1 MGDSGPAFE
10 RTGWKAYMGL
20 GLRGVC
26 MGAADVVPGVSGG
39 TIAFVTGIYEELI
52 HSIRAF
58 DRRFA
63 GYLLVLRF
71 RDALNTVPWRFLG
84 TVLTGILL
92 AVLSLARG
100 IQWMLQHQPELIWA
114 FFFGLVAASVF
125 VVRKR
130 VVAWR
135 VPAWTAAVT
144 AGLLFYVVVGLVP
157 VQTPDSPWFVFICGV
172 VAISA
177 MILPGISGSF
187 ILVLLGKYEYILAA
201 LNDGDLFTMVVFTS
215 GAAVGILSVARVL
228 AWIFKRFHD
237 VTVAALTGLMAGS
250 LRKVWPWKSEV
261 SLPAELYGAGAPPMQ
276 NNVLPRTID
285 GDVAA
290 AAGLALAGF
299 AIVVVLDRLSDK
311 RR

>member
-1 MGDSGPAFE
+1 M
-10 RTGWKAYMGL
+10 TL

-52 HSIRAF
+52 YSIRSV

-63 GYLLVLRF
+63 ALLLGFRF
-71 RDALNTVPWRFLG
+71 GEALNRVRWRFLG
-84 TVLTGILL
+84 AVLAGILL
-92 AVLSLARG
+92 AVVTLARG
-100 IQWMLQHQPELIWA
+100 IQWMLQHQPDLIWA
-114 FFFGLVAASVF
+114 FFFGLVAASVL

-135 VPAWTAAVT
+135 GPTWIAAVVS
-144 AGLLFYVVVGLVP
+144 GLLFFVVVGLVP
-157 VQTPDSPWFVFICGV
+157 VKTPDSPWFLFICGI

-187 ILVLLGKYEYILAA
+187 ILVLLGKYEYLLAA
-201 LNDGDLFTMVVFTS
+201 LNDRDLFTIFVFAS

-228 AWIFKRFHD
+228 AWIFKRHHD
-237 VTVAALTGLMAGS
+237 VTIAALTGLMAGS
-250 LRKVWPWKSEV
+250 LRKVWPWK
-261 SLPAELYGAGAPPMQ
+261 AEISPPPELGGAGVPLMQ
-276 NNVLPRTID
+276 INVLPQSID
-285 GDVAA
+285 GDLAVAT
-290 AAGLALAGF
+290 GLALAGF
-299 AIVVVLDRLSDK
+299 AIVVVLERLSEN

>member
-1 MGDSGPAFE
+1 
-10 RTGWKAYMGL
+10 
-20 GLRGVC
+20 
-26 MGAADVVPGVSGG
+26 MGAADLVPGVSGG
-39 TIAFVTGIYEELI
+39 TIAFVAGIYEELI

-63 GYLLVLRF
+63 GLLLALRF
-71 RDALNTVPWRFLG
+71 REALNTVPWRFLG
-84 TVLTGILL
+84 TVLAGILL
-92 AVLSLARG
+92 AVVTLARG

-130 VVAWR
+130 VIAWR
-135 VPAWTAAVT
+135 GSTWIAAVA

-157 VQTPDSPWFVFICGV
+157 VKTPESPWFVFVCGV

-187 ILVLLGKYEYILAA
+187 ILVLLGKYEYLLAA
-201 LNDGDLFTMVVFTS
+201 LNNRDLFTILVFAS
-215 GAAVGILSVARVL
+215 GAAVGILSVARGL
-228 AWIFKRFHD
+228 AWIFKRHHD

-250 LRKVWPWKSEV
+250 LRKVWPWKTEV
-261 SLPAELYGAGAPPMQ
+261 PSPPETCGADVPLMQ
-276 NNVLPRTID
+276 INVLPRAVD
-285 GDVAA
+285 GDLAA

-299 AIVVVLDRLSDK
+299 AIVVVLEGLSQS